1 MRRGVDGACI
11 FDVYIF
17 YKYSAERY
25 KKYIVSID
33 IIKMMSYFCKK

>member
-17 YKYSAERY
+17 HKYSA
-25 KKYIVSID
+25 KN
-33 IIKMMSYFCKK
+33 IKNILFLLIL